1 MRDYLPPMQALRS
14 FEAASR
20 LSSISKAASEL
31 YVTQGAVSKQIKVL
45 ESFLSVS
52 LFTRTNNGIE
62 LTAKGR
68 QYIPTVIKAL
78 NELSSIGEALQSNPQ
93 QQTLLLDVIPS
104 MSNIWL
110 IPRIH
115 SFEQRFSHLK
125 VDLISGDGPPDFN
138 STQADLCIRCL
149 PPVTARANSIELF
162 TECLLLVAAPELV
175 QAKPIQSAR
184 DLLKQR
190 LIQQNTRP
198 HMWSNFLAKQNLAND
213 QLNLGMG
220 FQHFFMSLKAAEEG
234 LGIALIPDFLAR
246 QSLQQG
252 KLINPLELCIK
263 TQYRYYL
270 ICPSYK
276 FQLRKTQEFIQWI
289 KGELT
294 L

>member
-14 FEAASR
+14 FEATSR
-20 LSSISKAASEL
+20 LSSISKAAAEL
-31 YVTQGAVSKQIKVL
+31 CVTQGAVSKQIKVL
-45 ESFLSVS
+45 EAFLKVS
-52 LFTRTNNGIE
+52 LFTRTNQGIT
-62 LTAKGR
+62 LTAIGQ
-68 QYIPTVIKAL
+68 QYLPTVIKAL
-78 NELSSIGEALQSNPQ
+78 SELSSMGEALQSNPQ

-115 SFEQRFSHLK
+115 SFELRFSHLK
-125 VDLISGDGPPDFN
+125 LDLISGDGQPDFN
-138 STQADLCIRCL
+138 KSQADLCIRCL
-149 PPVTARANSIELF
+149 PNVNARDNSIELF
-162 TECLLLVAAPELV
+162 TERLLLVAAPELL
-175 QAKPIQSAR
+175 AASPIQSID
-184 DLLKQR
+184 DLVKQR
-190 LIQQNTRP
+190 LLQQNTRP
-198 HMWSNFLAKQNLAND
+198 DMWHSFLAKYNLAAD

-252 KLINPLELCIK
+252 KLINPLQLSIE
-263 TQYRYYL
+263 TQYCYRL

-289 KGELT
+289 KGELAR
-294 L
+294 